1 MSCVVAPLL
10 QLYIYGAVPPD
21 TVKFTVPFA
30 PELHATFAVVVAE
43 PDNDAAGCVTVI
55 ADDTDV
61 HPFPSVMVTVY
72 VPADIFAKFCVL
84 APLLQLYI
92 YGSVPPA
99 GVKLMDAVALP
110 RHITLVCV
118 FVDVNDAAGCVMVI
132 PAVCT
137 VNPFAS

>member
-99 GVKLMDAVALP
+99 GGYSIAPV
-110 RHITLVCV
+110 VCIWCGTACNRYIYRSV
-118 FVDVNDAAGCVMVI
+118 TAAKTRYISSGTCI
-132 PAVCT
+132 A
-137 VNPFAS
+137 